1 VALLTIQF
9 FMVTNYFDKDIG
21 H

>member
-1 VALLTIQF
+1 
-9 FMVTNYFDKDIG
+9 MVTNYFDKDIG